1 MRIIG
6 PVEQGGPLMLPICRN
21 GMQGQPPVRAKAD
34 FAHELRVRC
43 HLGDVTREECDRQLA
58 ALGVAADPVA
68 EEAARIC
75 AVTRQQRQAG
85 TFQSMPESEYWRR
98 AAAGKAGR

>member
-21 GMQGQPPVRAKAD
+21 GMQGQPPLRAKAD

-58 ALGVAADPVA
+58 ALGVGPDPVA
-68 EEAARIC
+68 EETARIC
-75 AVTRQQRQAG
+75 AVTRKQRQAG

>member
-21 GMQGQPPVRAKAD
+21 GMQGQPPLRAKAD

-58 ALGVAADPVA
+58 ALGVGPDPVA
-68 EEAARIC
+68 EETARIC
-75 AVTRQQRQAG
+75 AVTRKQRQAG

-98 AAAGKAGR
+98 AAAGKMGR

>member
-43 HLGDVTREECDRQLA
+43 HLGDVTREECDR
-58 ALGVAADPVA
+58 
-68 EEAARIC
+68 
-75 AVTRQQRQAG
+75 
-85 TFQSMPESEYWRR
+85 PESEYWRR
-98 AAAGKAGR
+98 AAAGKMGR